1 MYVKDH
7 MTREPVTITKD
18 VKISKAV
25 DIMSKGHFHRLP
37 IVDESGKLI
46 DYYPQDDYPGKD
58 RKRLNQYGA
67 GAFCRFSINADV
79 DG

>member
-37 IVDESGKLI
+37 QTRRPCPFMSLI
-46 DYYPQDDYPGKD
+46 I
-58 RKRLNQYGA
+58 
-67 GAFCRFSINADV
+67 S
-79 DG
+79 

>member
-7 MTREPVTITKD
+7 MTKEPVTITED

-37 IVDESGKLI
+37 IVDAGGRLI
-46 DYYPQDDYPGKD
+46 GTDRPGH
-58 RKRLNQYGA
+58 RRTG
-67 GAFCRFSINADV
+67 
-79 DG
+79 

>member
-25 DIMSKGHFHRLP
+25 DIGSARTAVERRP
-37 IVDESGKLI
+37 TT
-46 DYYPQDDYPGKD
+46 
-58 RKRLNQYGA
+58 RAATRW
-67 GAFCRFSINADV
+67 
-79 DG
+79 